1 MLAVMY
7 IPWRVREYERTC
19 PAGHTW
25 RAPAWAVHPRM
36 RGLPFSPVMQR
47 GTGAQGF
54 GRTGE
59 VIAAN
64 AQLAERAAAFD
75 SCPQCGDDRH
85 RQRAIR
91 G

>member
-7 IPWRVREYERTC
+7 LPWRVREYERTC
-19 PAGHTW
+19 PAGHSW
-25 RAPAWAVHPRM
+25 RAPAWSVHPRM
-36 RGLPFSPVMQR
+36 RGLPLGPATQR
-47 GTGAQGF
+47 F

-59 VIAAN
+59 VIVAN

-75 SCPQCGDDRH
+75 SCPQCGDNRY